1 MNDVKRLEIKI
12 NKIKKEKR
20 ERRMW
25 FLVLLIAVSTISI
38 VIMYN
43 HELKNELQQTVAYA
57 EETKVDEMSHV
68 HELTVTERDL
78 VERVVAAEARGENF
92 QGQMAVAQVIRDRC
106 RLWNKSVEEVLSEP
120 NQFAAPYEGEISGTT
135 EASVGLV
142 FEGGHDI
149 FDVPVTHFY
158 AHDLIEEPE
167 WAKEMFFIESIGGH
181 SFYAERN

>member
-1 MNDVKRLEIKI
+1 MNDIKRLEIKI

-25 FLVLLIAVSTISI
+25 FIVTLLAIMTIAILVMNTAAQKSEMQI
-38 VIMYN
+38 
-43 HELKNELQQTVAYA
+43 AYA
-57 EETKVDEMSHV
+57 EETKVDEMSHILS
-68 HELTVTERDL
+68 LTVEERDL

-92 QGQMAVAQVIRDRC
+92 EGQMAVAQVIRDRC
-106 RLWNKSVEEVLSEP
+106 RLWNKSVEEVIFEP
-120 NQFAAPYEGEISGTT
+120 NQFAAPYDGEISGTT
-135 EASVGLV
+135 EAAVGLV

-149 FDVPVTHFY
+149 LDVPVTHFY
-158 AHDLIEEPE
+158 AHDLVPEPE

>member
-25 FLVLLIAVSTISI
+25 FLVTLLFV
-38 VIMYN
+38 M
-43 HELKNELQQTVAYA
+43 TVAILIMNNIDQKKEMESYCAYA
-57 EETKVDEMSHV
+57 QEVETDEMSHILS
-68 HELTVTERDL
+68 LTVEERDL

-92 QGQMAVAQVIRDRC
+92 EGQMAVAQVIRDRC
-106 RLWNKSVEEVLSEP
+106 RLWNKTVEEILVAP
-120 NQFAAPYEGEISGTT
+120 NQFAGAYDGEISGTT
-135 EASVGLV
+135 EAAVGLV

-158 AHDLIEEPE
+158 AHDLVPEPE

>member
-25 FLVLLIAVSTISI
+25 FIVTLLAIMTIAILVMNNTAQ
-38 VIMYN
+38 
-43 HELKNELQQTVAYA
+43 KNEIVYA
-57 EETKVDEMSHV
+57 EETKVDEMSHI

-106 RLWNKSVEEVLSEP
+106 RLWDKSVEEVLSEP
-120 NQFAAPYEGEISGTT
+120 NQFAAPYKGEISGTT
-135 EASVGLV
+135 EAAVGLV

>member
-1 MNDVKRLEIKI
+1 MNDIKRLEIKI

-43 HELKNELQQTVAYA
+43 HELKNELQQVAYA
-57 EETKVDEMSHV
+57 EETKVDEMSHI

-106 RLWNKSVEEVLSEP
+106 RLWGKSVEEVIFAP

>member
-25 FLVLLIAVSTISI
+25 FIVTLLAIMTIAILVMNNTAQ
-38 VIMYN
+38 
-43 HELKNELQQTVAYA
+43 KNEIVYA

-68 HELTVTERDL
+68 HELTAAERDL

-106 RLWNKSVEEVLSEP
+106 RLWDKSVEEVLSEP

-135 EASVGLV
+135 EAAVGLV